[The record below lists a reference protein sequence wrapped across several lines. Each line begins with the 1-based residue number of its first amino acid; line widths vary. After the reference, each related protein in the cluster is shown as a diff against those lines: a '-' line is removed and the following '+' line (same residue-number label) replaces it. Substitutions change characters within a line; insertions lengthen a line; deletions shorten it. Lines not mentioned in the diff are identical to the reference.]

1 MRVLRIAIF
10 GVLAVTFSWAQVKG
24 NNSPSIAFTNF
35 ELSEIPTTSCPGSTL
50 CYNGAAEPAIRADG
64 FGNFFSSSEN
74 GLTSGTLAWR
84 SPDGGKHYT
93 DLVSPN
99 SLSSATDST
108 FEPGGGDTDVAVAT
122 ALNANG
128 FFNVYVAS
136 LSGANVDVSTS
147 QDQGG
152 TWSLNPTSASIPGD
166 DREWIAAD
174 GASKVCISY
183 RTLVGTQLVVN
194 CSFDAGQTFTQI
206 GNAFDTNHAFFAAY
220 NAEIGNLAID
230 PHNHYIYETFAAPA
244 NLQEA
249 SACTNCSLHVVWM
262 GVSTDGGQ
270 NFTDYVVYNNPD
282 VTVSLAH
289 NFTNVSVD
297 KAGNVYSVFSDN
309 HNVYYSFSTDH
320 GQTWSGPFQVSKT
333 PSNTAIYPWSTAVGA
348 GKIDIVWY
356 GTSYYDGVNPPDSYP
371 NSAVWYVY
379 FAQSLNATKPGSNF
393 SQTTATPIVHLGGV
407 CEGGIS
413 CTGNRDLFD
422 DFGVAASPTTGLASI
437 IYSDDQYTAS
447 SSSPPRP
454 GCTSSTNNSGSCDH
468 SSIATQVSGPGI
480 K

>member
-1 MRVLRIAIF
+1 MLVLRTAVF
-10 GVLAVTFSWAQVKG
+10 GLLAVTFSWAQTKKDTTPIG
-24 NNSPSIAFTNF
+24 FINF
-35 ELSEIPTTSCPGSTL
+35 ELSKTPTTACPGSSL

-74 GLTSGTLAWR
+74 GLTAGTLAWR
-84 SPDGGKHYT
+84 SQDGGRHYT
-93 DLVSPN
+93 NLVSPN
-99 SLSSATDST
+99 SLSSATDSR
-108 FEPGGGDTDVAVAT
+108 FEPGGGDTDLAVAT

-128 FFNVYVAS
+128 FYNVYVAS
-136 LSGANVDVSTS
+136 LSGANVDVSAS

-194 CSFDAGQTFTQI
+194 CSSDAGKTFTQI
-206 GNAFDTNHAFFAAY
+206 GNVYDANHQFFAAY
-220 NAEIGNLAID
+220 NAEIGNLVID
-230 PHNHYIYETFAAPA
+230 PNNHYIYETFAAPA

-249 SACTNCSLHVVWM
+249 TTCTNCSLHVVWM
-262 GVSTDGGQ
+262 GISTDGGQ
-270 NFTDYVVYNNPD
+270 TFTDYVVYNNPN
-282 VTVSLAH
+282 VSVSMAH

-297 KAGNVYSVFSDN
+297 KAGNVYSVYSDN
-309 HNVYYSFSTDH
+309 HTVGYSFSTDH

-333 PSNTAIYPWSTAVGA
+333 PSNTAIYPWSTALGA

-356 GTSYYDGVNPPDSYP
+356 GTSYYDGVNPPDNYP
-371 NSAVWYVY
+371 SSAVWYVY
-379 FAQSLNATKPGSNF
+379 FAQNLNATKSGSAF
-393 SQTTATPIVHLGGV
+393 TQLRATPTVHLGGV
-407 CEGGIS
+407 CEGGVT

-422 DFGVAASPTTGLASI
+422 DFGVAASPNTGLASI
-437 IYSDDQYTAS
+437 IYSDDQYTDS
-447 SSSPPRP
+447 SGSPPQP
-454 GCTSSTNNSGSCDH
+454 GCTAGTSNSSSCNH
-468 SSIATQVSGPGI
+468 SSIATQISGAGI